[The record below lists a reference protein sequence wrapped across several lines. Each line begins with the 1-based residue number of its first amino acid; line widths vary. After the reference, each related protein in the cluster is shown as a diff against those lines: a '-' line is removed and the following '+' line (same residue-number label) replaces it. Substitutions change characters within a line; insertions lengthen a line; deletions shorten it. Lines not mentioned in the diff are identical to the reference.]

1 MFVGHFGVAFAAK
14 RATPHTNLA
23 LLVLAAEFI
32 DVIWPIFVLLGI
44 ERVRIEPGLTPV
56 TPLNFTYYPW
66 THSLLMSVAWGLVL
80 GTVYYSIKRDK
91 QAAIVLAL
99 AVVSHWF
106 LDFVSHVPDL
116 PLLPGAGAKYGLGL
130 WHSRIWTAIVEL
142 TIFFGGI
149 AIYVRSTRARDR
161 FGSIGLV
168 AYILFLAFIYLLNIQ
183 GTPPPTV
190 KIMAVSSEIGT
201 AVLFLWAW
209 WVDRHREPVV

>member
-44 ERVRIEPGLTPV
+44 ERVHIEPDLTPV

-66 THSLLMSVAWGLVL
+66 THSVLMSVAWGLVL
-80 GTVYYSIKRDK
+80 GAVYYSIKRDK

-99 AVVSHWF
+99 VVVSHWF
-106 LDFVSHVPDL
+106 LDFVSHIPDL
-116 PLLPGAGAKYGLGL
+116 PLIPSAGAKYGLGL

-149 AIYVRSTRARDR
+149 AIYLRSTRVRDR
-161 FGSIGLV
+161 AGSIGLV
-168 AYILFLAFIYLLNIQ
+168 AYILFLTFIYLLNIQ
-183 GTPPPTV
+183 GTPPPSV

-201 AVLFLWAW
+201 LILFLWAW
-209 WVDRHREPVV
+209 WVDRHRESTV